1 MRLTTILTERLLFR
15 CYGED
20 MTGSRLSTGRLT
32 ELDALRG
39 LGALCVLVFHY
50 STRFH
55 ELFPQAAHVPFSF
68 LGGNYRV
75 LLFFTISGFAIFFT
89 LDRIRTAADFV
100 INRFA
105 RLYPAYL
112 VAMLLTLGIEYLAR
126 VSQLL
131 IGPGA
136 ILANITMLQ
145 GFAFLPEVDG
155 AYWTLTVEIAFY
167 FCMVAIWKWAGVK
180 RLELVLLAWLAL
192 RWLYALWPG
201 MPERIVML
209 LVLRYVPFFIIGMLS
224 YRVWAGQRSWRQ
236 QAPYTA
242 LALLSI
248 ATVDSPDITLAGVV
262 LLGVF
267 AALIAGR
274 LRFFSLRPLVWMG
287 GISYSFYLIHQ
298 HVGFVVML
306 KMAEAGYSPWA
317 GFATAFAVALGLG
330 TLINRLVERP
340 AGEAILDWWQRH
352 REKAVL
358 SEAAPRQV

>member
-1 MRLTTILTERLLFR
+1 MRRI
-15 CYGED
+15 
-20 MTGSRLSTGRLT
+20 
-32 ELDALRG
+32 
-39 LGALCVLVFHY
+39 GALCVLVFHY

-89 LDRIRTAADFV
+89 LDRIGTVADFV
-100 INRFA
+100 VNRFA

-112 VAMLLTLGIEYLAR
+112 VAMMLTLAIEYLAR
-126 VSQLL
+126 MSQLL

-136 ILANITMLQ
+136 ILANVTMLQ

-167 FCMVAIWKWAGVK
+167 FCMVAIWKWAGVR
-180 RLELVLLAWLAL
+180 RLEPVLLGWLAL

-209 LVLRYVPFFIIGMLS
+209 LVLRYVPFFIIGMLA
-224 YRVWAGQRSWRQ
+224 YRIWSGQRNWRQ
-236 QAPYTA
+236 QAPYA
-242 LALLSI
+242 GLALLSV
-248 ATVDSPDITLAGVV
+248 ATVDSWDIVLAAM
-262 LLGVF
+262 LLLALFG
-267 AALIAGR
+267 ALIGGH
-274 LRFFSLRPLVWMG
+274 LRFLNVRPLIWMG

-317 GFATAFAVALGLG
+317 GFAAAFAVAFCLG
-330 TLINRLVERP
+330 TLINRAVERP
-340 AGEAILDWWQRH
+340 AGEAILLWWR
-352 REKAVL
+352 R
-358 SEAAPRQV
+358 RQARVIEPNLA

>member
-1 MRLTTILTERLLFR
+1 
-15 CYGED
+15 
-20 MTGSRLSTGRLT
+20 MTGSRLSSHRLT

-75 LLFFTISGFAIFFT
+75 LLFFAISGFAIFFT
-89 LDRIRTAADFV
+89 LDRIRTAADFAV
-100 INRFA
+100 NRFA

-112 VAMLLTLGIEYLAR
+112 VAMLLTLSIEYLAHAT
-126 VSQLL
+126 QLL
-131 IGPGA
+131 VGPGA
-136 ILANITMLQ
+136 MLANFTMLQ

-167 FCMVAIWKWAGVK
+167 VCMLSLWKWAGLR
-180 RLELVLLAWLAL
+180 RLEPWLALWLAL

-224 YRVWAGQRSWRQ
+224 YRVWSGQRGWLH
-236 QAPYTA
+236 QAPYAA

-248 ATVDSPDITLAGVV
+248 ATIDSWDILLSGVILLA
-262 LLGVF
+262 VF
-267 AALIAGR
+267 MALITGR
-274 LRFFSLRPLVWMG
+274 LRLLRLRPLVWMG

-306 KMAEAGYSPWA
+306 KAAEAGYSPWL
-317 GFATAFAVALGLG
+317 GFAAAFLVALILG
-330 TLINRLVERP
+330 TVINRLVERP
-340 AGEAILDWWQRH
+340 AGEAILAWWR
-352 REKAVL
+352 RRRDRAAVL
-358 SEAAPRQV
+358 NEAAPSQI

>member
-1 MRLTTILTERLLFR
+1 MA
-15 CYGED
+15 
-20 MTGSRLSTGRLT
+20 GSRLSSGRLT

-89 LDRIRTAADFV
+89 LDRIGTVADFAV
-100 INRFA
+100 NRFA

-126 VSQLL
+126 ASQLL

-136 ILANITMLQ
+136 ILANFTMLQ

-167 FCMVAIWKWAGVK
+167 FCMVAIWKWVGLK
-180 RLELVLLAWLAL
+180 RLEPVLLGWLAL

-209 LVLRYVPFFIIGMLS
+209 LVLRYLPFFIIGILS
-224 YRVWAGQRSWRQ
+224 YRVWAGQRRWRQ
-236 QAPYTA
+236 QVPYAA

-248 ATVDSPDITLAGVV
+248 ATVDSPDISLAGII
-262 LLGVF
+262 LLAAF
-267 AALIAGR
+267 AALVAGR
-274 LRFFSLRPLVWMG
+274 LRFLRLRPLVWMG

-306 KMAEAGYSPWA
+306 KMAEAGYSPWT
-317 GFATAFAVALGLG
+317 GFAAAFAVALGLG
-330 TLINRLVERP
+330 TLINWCVERP
-340 AGEAILDWWQRH
+340 AGEAILSWWRRRNRPVMPDDILPSQT
-352 REKAVL
+352 
-358 SEAAPRQV
+358 

>member
-1 MRLTTILTERLLFR
+1 M
-15 CYGED
+15 
-20 MTGSRLSTGRLT
+20 
-32 ELDALRG
+32 RG

-75 LLFFTISGFAIFFT
+75 LLFFAISGFAIFFT
-89 LDRIRTAADFV
+89 LDRIRTVADFL

-126 VSQLL
+126 ASQLL

-136 ILANITMLQ
+136 ILANFTMLQ

-167 FCMVAIWKWAGVK
+167 FCMMSIWKWTGLR
-180 RLELVLLAWLAL
+180 RLEPVLAAWLAL

-201 MPERIVML
+201 MPERVVML
-209 LVLRYVPFFIIGMLS
+209 LVLRYVPFFIIGILS
-224 YRVWAGQRSWRQ
+224 YRIWSGQRRWRD
-236 QAPYTA
+236 QAPYAA

-248 ATVDSPDITLAGVV
+248 ATIDSWDIALAGFV
-262 LLGVF
+262 LLVVF
-267 AALIAGR
+267 GALVAGK
-274 LRFFSLRPLVWMG
+274 LRFLRLRPLVWMG

-306 KMAEAGYSPWA
+306 KMAEAGYNPWA
-317 GFATAFAVALGLG
+317 GFATAFAVALALG
-330 TLINRLVERP
+330 TIINRAVERP
-340 AGEAILDWWQRH
+340 AGEAILSWWRRR
-352 REKAVL
+352 RERAVL
-358 SEAAPRQV
+358 TEVASGRV

>member
-1 MRLTTILTERLLFR
+1 MLFC
-15 CYGED
+15 CYGGL
-20 MTGSRLSTGRLT
+20 MTGPRPSTRRLT

-55 ELFPQAAHVPFSF
+55 ELFPQAAHVPFRF

-75 LLFFTISGFAIFFT
+75 LLFFAISGFAIFFT
-89 LDRIRTAADFV
+89 LDRIRTTADFL

-112 VAMLLTLGIEYLAR
+112 VAMLLTLGIEYLAH

-136 ILANITMLQ
+136 ILANVTMLQ

-167 FCMVAIWKWAGVK
+167 VCMLSIWKWTGLR
-180 RLELVLLAWLAL
+180 RLEPVLLAWLAL

-209 LVLRYVPFFIIGMLS
+209 LVLRYVPFFIIGILS

-236 QAPYTA
+236 QAPYAA

-248 ATVDSPDITLAGVV
+248 ATIDSPDIMLAG
-262 LLGVF
+262 LLLLAAF
-267 AALIAGR
+267 AALTAGR
-274 LRFFSLRPLVWMG
+274 LHFLSLRPLVWMG

-317 GFATAFAVALGLG
+317 GFAAAFAVALALG

-340 AGEAILDWWQRH
+340 AGEAILGWWRRR
-352 REKAVL
+352 RER
-358 SEAAPRQV
+358 AAPRETAPSRA